1 MPPDPRVRPAR
12 AATLPLLRQHFA
24 LAVLAVCLVGAEL
37 RPAAVQQPD
46 PARLAAVT
54 RALAALRP
62 DIRLGTFRTLAAAD
76 LARGRR
82 VAVVAGGQAPRRD
95 DEWFPETW
103 GLVLLD
109 AQAPAR
115 VRVLDALRA
124 NDMRAAIDYAAPD
137 EVIVRREGV
146 DYGENI
152 IADQYRQ
159 YFFDPVTW
167 AERGR
172 RIYRAVAAA
181 TPVAVQDSVFAAVQI
196 VPLPRAGTPYP
207 SVLLAVPMAD
217 GSPSVHRPPLD
228 SIRWLEALGDSLVA
242 MSDKR
247 VWMRLPGTGQWVGT
261 PVLDSVVRERSLADS
276 LHLLHPRL
284 PAFRVRGSD
293 SSDTIEEIRLTG
305 TRRIP
310 LPTPSWERFARTR
323 PEPVAWNKLAPGDWL
338 LHATVGPRVLVGD
351 QLWFGLAFYDGEGM
365 SGVGGLGVLDP
376 ASGRLRVRYPP
387 AMAEWS
393 VASLAAQ
400 DSVLWVGLVS
410 YGEGSDVGGGLAR
423 YEIGTGR
430 FVRYDVP
437 GVISGILPLDGA
449 LYLAG
454 ERGLHVLRRGAAG
467 DDILE
472 RVTVRLDRAGA
483 PHMLEMRALV
493 RPRARVSGLE

>member
-1 MPPDPRVRPAR
+1 
-12 AATLPLLRQHFA
+12 LLRQHFA

-37 RPAAVQQPD
+37 RPAAAQQPD

-62 DIRLGTFRTLAAAD
+62 DIRLGTFRTFAAAD

-115 VRVLDALRA
+115 VRVLDTLRA

-146 DYGENI
+146 DYGENL

-207 SVLLAVPMAD
+207 SVLLAVPMAG

-247 VWMRLPGTGQWVGT
+247 VWM
-261 PVLDSVVRERSLADS
+261 
-276 LHLLHPRL
+276 
-284 PAFRVRGSD
+284 
-293 SSDTIEEIRLTG
+293 RLTG

-472 RVTVRLDRAGA
+472 RVTVRLDRTGA
-483 PHMLEMRALV
+483 PHMLEMRTLV
-493 RPRARVSGLE
+493 RPRARVSRLE